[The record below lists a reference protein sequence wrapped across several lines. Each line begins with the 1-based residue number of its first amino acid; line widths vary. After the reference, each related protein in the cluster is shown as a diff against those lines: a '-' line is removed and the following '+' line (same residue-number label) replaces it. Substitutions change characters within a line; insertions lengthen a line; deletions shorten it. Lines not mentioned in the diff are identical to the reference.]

1 MNGTTIAWVRWSTP
15 SGNKAGLIRGD
26 KPGEKVPINDTLAS
40 VVADCRARNITVAE
54 WAEDWLR
61 QTDKRPEI
69 FPDERLK
76 PLELSELWG
85 CEMGQEPSS
94 EENSRVGEPS
104 FFFKA
109 TGLRVANP
117 GTNVGLRPD
126 AAWHVP
132 EPCLT
137 VVFDD
142 EGKVLGYTIGL
153 DITARDLEEVGDR
166 YRTISKIFHLSA
178 AIGPTLALADT
189 FDPTTLVMTME
200 IRRRGGEVFNESC
213 CLAIRTSGEEL
224 GAGLS
229 RAMPLLP
236 WTGLMMGT
244 AIHTPAEFQLEDG
257 DEIAITVPGLGTL
270 KNTVKVIDS
279 SWVDVPVGSS
289 RILRIDPRDTVA
301 VSLGTLSRGQQV
313 HVGNRLIDVAQDIPF
328 GHKVAVAAMA
338 QGDWVIKYG
347 EKIGVAS
354 INIRPGEHVHTHN
367 LESSRGRGDL
377 ATQESGVK

>member
-1 MNGTTIAWVRWSTP
+1 MKGTTIAWVRWSTP
-15 SGNKAGLIRGD
+15 SGIKTGLISGD
-26 KPGEKVPINDTLAS
+26 EPGVGVAVDETLAT
-40 VVADCRARNITVAE
+40 VLEDCRARGISVAE
-54 WAEDWLR
+54 WARDRLR
-61 QTDKRPEI
+61 QTDVREKIDRE
-69 FPDERLK
+69 ERLK

-85 CEMGQEPSS
+85 CERVPEPSS
-94 EENSRVGEPS
+94 AGLGDPS

-109 TGLRVANP
+109 VGVRVADP
-117 GTNVGLRPD
+117 DGVVGLRPD

-142 EGKVLGYTIGL
+142 QGKVLGYTMGL
-153 DITARDLEEVGDR
+153 DITARDLEAVGDR
-166 YRTISKIFHLSA
+166 SRAMAKIFHLSA
-178 AIGPTLALADT
+178 AIGPALALADT
-189 FDPTTLVMTME
+189 LDPTTLVMTMD
-200 IRRRGGEVFNESC
+200 IRRRGGEVFNESSR
-213 CLAIRTSGEEL
+213 LAIGTSGEEW
-224 GAGLS
+224 GRGLS

-236 WTGLMMGT
+236 WTGLMMGA
-244 AIHTPAEFQLEDG
+244 AIETPAEFQLEDG

-270 KNTVKVIDS
+270 RNTAKVIDA

-289 RILRIDPRDTVA
+289 RVLRIDPRDTVA
-301 VSLGTLSRGQQV
+301 VSLGTLSPGQQV
-313 HVGNRLIDVAQDIPF
+313 NVGNRVIDVSQDIPF

-354 INIRPGEHVHTHN
+354 IDIRPGEHVHTHN